1 MDQQGSST
9 VALLLKFQ
17 FVMYALHLPLPKRQV
32 IVRKAILLE
41 TARIVK
47 AMAVNERSEIST
59 VPKPQQ
65 SSLSTF
71 LKAKRRPSIK
81 PSSETLRLKPQETL
95 PLTSTSTPPSTK
107 KPRTLSTT
115 AANGWKTTAL
125 ATHLASEWLVVS
137 DAKFVLHKQ
146 NTNVD
151 ELEDTHDRE
160 KGDSKL

>member
-1 MDQQGSST
+1 MMTCNSSKHNFFGQWWTTQSLDEQGSST
-9 VALLLKFQ
+9 VALLVKFQ
-17 FVMYALHLPLPKRQV
+17 FVMYALYLPPTKRQV
-32 IVRKAILLE
+32 IERKATLLE

-47 AMAVNERSEIST
+47 AMVVNKRSELST
-59 VPKPQQ
+59 APKPRQ

-81 PSSETLRLKPQETL
+81 PSSETHRLKPQETL

-125 ATHLASEWLVVS
+125 ATHLASEWLVV
-137 DAKFVLHKQ
+137 
-146 NTNVD
+146 NTETTNQIV
-151 ELEDTHDRE
+151 
-160 KGDSKL
+160 